1 MTKQIIKTIIKTISV
16 SLNDAEQSKMRS
28 LINLELVGDAAVN
41 EYNEEGIMVGKY
53 DDHPNFPQVLEAHSS
68 LVRTKLFKA
77 KFNVMIDGTLEF
89 VEVV

>member
-28 LINLELVGDAAVN
+28 LINLELVGDATVN
-41 EYNEEGIMVGKY
+41 EYNEDGKMVGKY
-53 DDHPNFPQVLEAHSS
+53 DDHPNSPQLLQAHYS
-68 LVRTKLFKA
+68 LARTKLFKA